1 MTHASKFSRS
11 LLLALPL
18 TLCGTLALAAPP
30 AQEPTQQQTQALR
43 SDLQRVEVSGHRPR
57 LDVRAACP
65 RADQVIQESLAS
77 VLAREGEAGLS
88 TVKFKLKGDRI
99 TEVSTSGGPNSY
111 RQAVR
116 SAVRQL
122 DCTGSAEEQTFSFQI
137 KFTPFG
143 QESDSS
149 YRVALLTQ

>member
-30 AQEPTQQQTQALR
+30 AQEQTQTLR

-65 RADQVIQESLAS
+65 LADQTIQESLSA
-77 VLAREGEAGLS
+77 VIGREGEAGVS

-99 TEVSTSGGPNSY
+99 TEVSSSGGPSAY

-116 SAVRQL
+116 NAVRQL
-122 DCTGSAEEQTFSFQI
+122 DCAGSAEEQTFSFQI